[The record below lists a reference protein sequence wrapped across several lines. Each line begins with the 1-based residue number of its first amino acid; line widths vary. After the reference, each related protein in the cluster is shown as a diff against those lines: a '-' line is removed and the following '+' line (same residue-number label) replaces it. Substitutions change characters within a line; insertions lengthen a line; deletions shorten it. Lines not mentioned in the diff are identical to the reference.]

1 MFLKLGDKIVNSEHI
16 LAISKDKGIEIML
29 DTQQDIKAY
38 RGADDETLDEV
49 INVLYDALV
58 SNEDITDEM
67 IAQRLKIRKAG

>member
-58 SNEDITDEM
+58 NKEDITDET
-67 IAQRLKIRKAG
+67 IAKRLKIRKVG

>member
-49 INVLYDALV
+49 INVLYSALV
-58 SNEDITDEM
+58 NNEDITDEM
-67 IAQRLKIRKAG
+67 IAQRLKIQKAS

>member
-58 SNEDITDEM
+58 NKEDITDEI
-67 IAQRLKIRKAG
+67 IAKRLKIRKVG